1 MIDVRKSA
9 HRARCRLVRA
19 LLGLAAALG
28 CVAASA
34 QPAVLVFATGD
45 AAVVRGGSRAAAT
58 VGANLGAGDAIATGE
73 RGRAQVQFAGGAVIS
88 IAPSSE
94 LRIDALGVEPVLHL
108 ARGEIR
114 AATPP
119 SEWPPSEWPLT
130 GPVPR
135 EVMQVTTPQ
144 ATIDVRSLHLQL
156 RICAPGGCR
165 EPGAEA
171 PAVPGLYVAVYD
183 GSAIATAK
191 AFTATFRQREFH
203 VVPDDG
209 TPRRLMGPPAFLS
222 RAIVDEPV
230 RVADAA
236 GFRRVPEFPRGPFSS
251 LFDSVAYP
259 YQSTQDLSLGEPV
272 APPIVGVVGSDEAT
286 LEILADVA
294 SERLRFD
301 PLGRLV
307 GVDTDVLAAS
317 LGTASL
323 VDTGGSVSGGANLN
337 WGRWMGPG
345 STIAQRL
352 PNGVVVSNDGGNLH
366 YVYGIASTELPTSGI
381 VEFALVGGTRPTD
394 SATGAVGALVSGGR
408 IGVDFGTARVSV
420 NGLQVGFTDANYTL
434 GGTASLVGPLFST
447 TGIGA
452 SGSCTGSACQALIA
466 ANFAGFVAGPGAQ
479 GLGLD
484 YFFNTRSG
492 VIEGAAG
499 YRRCAAPGNC

>member
-1 MIDVRKSA
+1 MTRVRTSA
-9 HRARCRLVRA
+9 PPLPAVLARA
-19 LLGLAAALG
+19 LLVLAAVLGPAL
-28 CVAASA
+28 ASA
-34 QPAVLVFATGD
+34 QPAELVFTTGEV
-45 AAVVRGGSRAAAT
+45 AIARGAGRVAAT
-58 VGANLGAGDAIATGE
+58 AGARLGAGDTIVTGE
-73 RGRAQVQFAGGAVIS
+73 HARAQLRFAGGAVIA

-94 LRIDALGVEPVLHL
+94 LRIAALGEEPTLHL
-108 ARGEIR
+108 ARGAIR

-144 ATIDVRSLHLQL
+144 AAIDVRSLHLQ
-156 RICAPGGCR
+156 IGVCAPGACR
-165 EPGAEA
+165 DPGADA
-171 PAVPGLYVAVYD
+171 PAAPGLYVSVYD
-183 GSAIATAK
+183 GSAIATAP
-191 AFTATFRQREFH
+191 AFTATFRQREFY
-203 VVPDDG
+203 VVPDG
-209 TPRRLMGPPAFLS
+209 GAPQRLMGPPAFLS
-222 RAIVDEPV
+222 RAIVDAPV
-230 RVADAA
+230 NVADAA
-236 GFRRVPEFPRGPFSS
+236 GFRRVPEFAQGPYSS
-251 LFDSVAYP
+251 LLATVRYP
-259 YQSTQDLSLGEPV
+259 YQSTQDLALGEPV

-286 LEILADVA
+286 LEILTDVA

-307 GVDTDVLAAS
+307 GIDTETLIAS

-323 VDTGGSVSGGANLN
+323 VDTGSSVSGGANLN

-345 STIAQRL
+345 SSIAQQL
-352 PNGVVVSNDGGNLH
+352 PNGVIVNNDGGNLH

-381 VEFALVGGTRPTD
+381 VEFALIGGTRPTD
-394 SATGAVGALVSGGR
+394 SATGAVGTLVSGGR

-420 NGLQVGFTDANYTL
+420 NGLQVGFTDATYTL

-452 SGSCTGSACQALIA
+452 AGSCSGSACQSLIA
-466 ANFAGFVAGPGAQ
+466 TNFAGFLAGPGAQ